1 MHPTAVARV
10 WRAPRTGP
18 GAKVYAAGG
27 PRQTVDEEARA
38 RQRRDDARWYIVA
51 GVGMMFAGSFSVYFA
66 MGGVVMAV
74 YGGVAYGYWSRRMRG
89 AYDAWKD
96 EELDAWE
103 RENL

>member
-1 MHPTAVARV
+1 
-10 WRAPRTGP
+10 
-18 GAKVYAAGG
+18 
-27 PRQTVDEEARA
+27 
-38 RQRRDDARWYIVA
+38 
-51 GVGMMFAGSFSVYFA
+51 MMFAGSFSVYFA